1 MVGFASCNSYSKKIL
16 MQFIRYILVQVI
28 AYSIDMVG
36 FLLLSS
42 YFEMNPLIA
51 NTISKIFAG
60 LFAFFSHSKFTFD
73 TGNTES
79 KKQQFF
85 RYFSLLALNVPISA
99 LILSVVLW
107 FVPITV
113 LAKFIAD
120 VIGIFFTYW
129 LSKRYVFLKTQPK
142 VDANFRNE
150 K

>member
-1 MVGFASCNSYSKKIL
+1 MVSFTSCNSYSEKIL
-16 MQFIRYILVQVI
+16 MQFIRYILVQII
-28 AYSIDMVG
+28 AYSIDMGG

-42 YFEMNPLIA
+42 YCEMNPLIA

-60 LFAFFSHSKFTFD
+60 LFAFFSHSKFTFKAD
-73 TGNTES
+73 NIES

-99 LILSVVLW
+99 LILSFVLW
-107 FVPITV
+107 LISIAVV
-113 LAKFIAD
+113 AKFIAD

-129 LSKRYVFLKTQPK
+129 LSKRYVFLKIEPN
-142 VDANFRNE
+142 VDDSFRNE